1 MQFTA
6 QQIAAVLGGTIYG
19 NAEAT
24 VHDVAP
30 IENAT
35 EGRLSFVCE
44 EKYLPLLDTT
54 GASIVLITSS
64 LLTDAVATG
73 SREGKATL
81 IAVENARGAM
91 AQLLKMVAEVMNP
104 RKQGIEQP
112 AFVSEGVEVPADAY
126 IGAFAY
132 IGKNVR
138 FGQGVQIY
146 PQTYIGDNVQIG
158 DNTILYAG
166 VKIYANCKVGN
177 D

>member
-44 EKYLPLLDTT
+44 EKYLPHLDTT

-73 SREGKATL
+73 NRDGKATL

-91 AQLLKMVAEVMNP
+91 AQLLKMVA
-104 RKQGIEQP
+104 
-112 AFVSEGVEVPADAY
+112 
-126 IGAFAY
+126 
-132 IGKNVR
+132 
-138 FGQGVQIY
+138 
-146 PQTYIGDNVQIG
+146 
-158 DNTILYAG
+158 
-166 VKIYANCKVGN
+166 
-177 D
+177 